1 MSTTQIKRL
10 YQSGKEFVPITLQEA
25 VVVNATNIPGL
36 ADLKITTLDKVLRR
50 TLASVEANA
59 GNVAGLQTTLNQ
71 AIIDLNALI
80 NTKQDKLTAGQGI
93 TIEKNEKDELVISTN
108 LSFEIYKVVDK
119 LPDTPSASYANTIY
133 FVPTTGVNSQEEKDI
148 LEEYMC
154 VQKDGKWTWERLGR
168 IQAGVDLTE
177 YIERIEALEE
187 DVDTLKTAIAGA
199 ITAQDVTTSADKGS
213 KPIIVTYAIPE
224 TLYDSVVVTGD
235 GDEISSN

>member
-1 MSTTQIKRL
+1 MSTQIKRL

-59 GNVAGLQTTLNQ
+59 GNVEGLQNTLNQ
-71 AIIDLNALI
+71 AIIALNALI
-80 NTKQDKLTAGQGI
+80 NKKQDKLTAGQGI
-93 TIEKNEKDELVISTN
+93 TIDKVGDELVISTN

-119 LPDTPSASYANTIY
+119 LPDAAASCANTIY
-133 FVPTTGVNSQEEKDI
+133 FVPTTGVTSQEEKDI

-187 DVDTLKTAIAGA
+187 DVATLKTAVAGS

-213 KPIIVTYAIPE
+213 KPIIVTYDIPE
-224 TLYDSVVVTGD
+224 TLYDSVVATGD

>member
-1 MSTTQIKRL
+1 MSTQIKRL

-36 ADLKITTLDKVLRR
+36 EDLKITTLDKVLRR
-50 TLASVEANA
+50 TLAAVKSNTD
-59 GNVAGLQTTLNQ
+59 NVGEIEGVLNQ

-80 NTKQDKLTAGQGI
+80 NKKQDKLTAGQGI

-119 LPDTPSASYANTIY
+119 LPEASVSCANTIY
-133 FVPTTGVNSQEEKDI
+133 FVPTTGVTSQEEKDV

-154 VQKDGKWTWERLGR
+154 VQKDGKWAWERLGR

-187 DVDTLKTAIAGA
+187 DVAALKTAVAGT
-199 ITAQDVTTSADKGS
+199 ITAKDVTTSADKGS
-213 KPIIVTYAIPE
+213 KPIIVTYDIPE
-224 TLYDSVVVTGD
+224 TLYHSVIATDD
-235 GDEISSN
+235 GDEIKSE

>member
-1 MSTTQIKRL
+1 MSTQIKRL

-50 TLASVEANA
+50 TLASVEANT
-59 GNVAGLQTTLNQ
+59 GNVEGLQNTLNQ

-80 NTKQDKLTAGQGI
+80 NKKQDKLTAGQGI
-93 TIEKNEKDELVISTN
+93 SIDKVGDELVISTN

-119 LPDTPSASYANTIY
+119 LPDTPSASCANTIY
-133 FVPTTGVNSQEEKDI
+133 FVPTTGVTSQEEKDI

-187 DVDTLKTAIAGA
+187 DVATLKTAVAGS

-213 KPIIVTYAIPE
+213 KPIIVTYDIPE
-224 TLYDSVVVTGD
+224 TLYDSVVATGD

>member
-36 ADLKITTLDKVLRR
+36 SSLGITTLDKVLRQ
-50 TLASVEANA
+50 TLAAVDTNTTNI
-59 GNVAGLQTTLNQ
+59 GNVSNTLNQ

-80 NTKQDKLTAGQGI
+80 NKKQDKLTAGNGI
-93 TIEKNEKDELVISTN
+93 TIEEDGNGNLVISTN

-119 LPDTPSASYANTIY
+119 LPTASASCVNTIY
-133 FVPTTGVNSQEEKDI
+133 LVPTTGVSSDAENDT

-154 VQKDGKWTWERLGR
+154 VQKDGKTWSWERLGR

-187 DVDTLKTAIAGA
+187 DVTTLKEAMASTISAEN
-199 ITAQDVTTSADKGS
+199 VTTSADKGS
-213 KPIIVTYAIPE
+213 LPVIVTYEIPE
-224 TLYDSVVVTGD
+224 DLYDSVVSTT
-235 GDEISSN
+235 DEITTS

>member
-1 MSTTQIKRL
+1 MSTQIKRL

-50 TLASVEANA
+50 TLASVEANT
-59 GNVAGLQTTLNQ
+59 GNVEGLQSTLNQ

-80 NTKQDKLTAGQGI
+80 NKKQDKLTAGQGI
-93 TIEKNEKDELVISTN
+93 SIDKVGDELVISTN

-133 FVPTTGVNSQEEKDI
+133 FVPTTGVDSQEEKDI

-187 DVDTLKTAIAGA
+187 DVATLKTAVAGS
-199 ITAQDVTTSADKGS
+199 ITAQDVTTSTDKGS
-213 KPIIVTYAIPE
+213 KPIIVTYDIPE
-224 TLYDSVVVTGD
+224 TLYDSVVATGD